1 MAFPGKY
8 DFNYYKGDTF
18 EFKIYPK
25 TTAGSAFSLEGY
37 EAQFNIATARGLAA
51 ELQIPA
57 YAQISPDKT
66 YITCAITPA
75 EGNQLSAGTQYVYDI
90 EIRNMA
96 ATPYPLVHTL
106 LNGSITLTEQV
117 TNIVEQAITVPAPV
131 TGLTLDENPA
141 GTVNISWTA
150 PATGSAPTLYNIY
163 GKAPALGVSSY
174 IPIDTVN
181 APTTTYSVSSILGN
195 PIPGGVELFVK
206 VTSEN
211 AAGEDTVGA
220 ENSITLAV

>member
-25 TTAGSAFSLEGY
+25 TTAGASFSLEGY
-37 EAQFNIATARGLAA
+37 DAQFNLATARGLAA

-57 YAQISPDKT
+57 YANISADKT

-75 EGNQLSAGTQYVYDI
+75 EGNQMLAGTQYVYDI
-90 EIRNMA
+90 EVRNMA

-106 LNGSITLTEQV
+106 LNGNITVTEQV
-117 TNIVEQAITVPAPV
+117 THVVESAITIPEPV
-131 TGLTLDENPA
+131 TGLSATESPA

-150 PATGSAPTLYNIY
+150 PATGSEPTLYNVY
-163 GKAPALGVSSY
+163 GKAPALGISSY
-174 IPIDTVN
+174 IAINTVD
-181 APTTTYSVSSILGN
+181 APTTSYSVSSIMGN
-195 PIPGGVELFVK
+195 PIPGGAELFIK
-206 VTSEN
+206 ITSEN
-211 AAGEDTVGA
+211 TAGEDTVGA
-220 ENSITLAV
+220 ETSITLAV